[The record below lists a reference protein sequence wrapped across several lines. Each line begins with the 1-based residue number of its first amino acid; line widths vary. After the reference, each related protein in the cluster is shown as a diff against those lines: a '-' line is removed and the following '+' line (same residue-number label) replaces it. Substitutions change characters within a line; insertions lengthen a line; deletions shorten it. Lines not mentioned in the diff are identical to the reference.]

1 MKMSR
6 TLFLFLIYV
15 MLISDRATAQN
26 LDADRVSWS
35 KAAILPGISGARQI
49 GVAGPFAGVSNG
61 VMLIA
66 GGSNFPDAKPWNGGR
81 KVNRDEIYLLRK
93 LSGDKFECSVLK
105 QHLTRGVAYGASVS
119 TDLGVVCIGGETNE
133 ASCSDG
139 VFIMRWNEKKSE
151 VEFSALPSTPIP
163 IVNAS
168 ASSIQN
174 TVYLFGGES
183 GGKPVDQCFKL
194 DLDDKSA
201 VWERL
206 PAMPFAMSHSA
217 AVTQSDGH
225 HSCIFIIG
233 GRTATTCG
241 ISELHHSTFCYDP
254 SRNKWSTRSAISDGK
269 LITNLSA
276 AAATPV
282 GNHQILVAGGDKGD
296 IFHKIES
303 YNAAIARA
311 SDGEKKRILQKEKLQ
326 LVTHHPGFN
335 KDVYLYDTVLDKWKK
350 IGELP
355 FYAQVTTIAVKWLNE
370 ILIPGGEIMPGTRTA
385 DITRGVISKW

>member
-15 MLISDRATAQN
+15 MLISDRATAQA

-35 KAAILPGISGARQI
+35 KAATLPDVCGAKQF

-66 GGSNFPDAKPWNGGR
+66 GGSNFPGAKPWDGG
-81 KVNRDEIYLLRK
+81 KKINREEIYLVRK
-93 LSGDKFECSVLK
+93 RPGNKFECSVLK

-119 TDLGVVCIGGETNE
+119 TALGVVCIGGETGE

-139 VFIMRWNEKKSE
+139 VFSMRWNEKRGE
-151 VEFSALPSTPIP
+151 VEFGALPPLPIR

-168 ASSIQN
+168 ASCINN
-174 TVYLFGGES
+174 TLYVFGGES
-183 GGKPVDQCFKL
+183 EGKPVDQCFKL
-194 DLDDKSA
+194 DLDAQPA

-206 PAMPFAMSHSA
+206 AAMPLAMSHSA

-225 HSCIFIIG
+225 HYCIYVIG
-233 GRTATTCG
+233 GRTATASG

-254 SRNKWSTRSAISDGK
+254 STNTWSGRSAISDGK
-269 LITNLSA
+269 LVTNLSA
-276 AAATPV
+276 AAAAAV
-282 GNHQILVAGGDKGD
+282 GNHQIVIAGGDSGD
-296 IFHKIES
+296 IFHQIES

-311 SDGEKKRILQKEKLQ
+311 PEGEKKTILQKQKLQ
-326 LVTHHPGFN
+326 LVTHHPGFSR
-335 KDVYLYDTVLDKWKK
+335 DVYLYDTVRDSWEK
-350 IGELP
+350 IGKLP
-355 FYAQVTTIAVKWLNE
+355 FHAQVTTIAVKWGNE

-385 DITRGVISKW
+385 DITRGVINK